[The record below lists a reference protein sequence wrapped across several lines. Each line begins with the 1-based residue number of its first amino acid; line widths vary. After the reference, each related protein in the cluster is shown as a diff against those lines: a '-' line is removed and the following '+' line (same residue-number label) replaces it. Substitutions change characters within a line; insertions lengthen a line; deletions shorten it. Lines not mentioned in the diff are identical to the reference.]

1 MRLTPVNR
9 AEVWTAMLAQGV
21 HAVVLKAVMGNDIAI
36 FAGPATPRL
45 GAAVCHALQLPA
57 GLFECR
63 RFPDGEIQ
71 IEVNES
77 VRGRD
82 VYLVQ
87 STSPPVEQHL
97 MELLLLADACRRA
110 GARRQTAVIPYF
122 GYARQDRRSG
132 RQSLGGRV
140 AARIIDGAGFDR
152 IMLIDAHTPA
162 IEGFFSV
169 PLDHL
174 SAVPILARALTPAI
188 TEGTVIVA
196 PDFGA
201 VKRARAYAT
210 LLERPMAVVHKTRL
224 DGEAVQA
231 HEVIGDVRGRQPLIV
246 DDMVSTGATIEAAVG
261 ALIAAGAT
269 APIAVAATHG
279 LFVGRAREIFQK
291 LPLASLTVTDS
302 VAAELPER
310 PLIHVCT
317 VAALVA
323 TAIRRHH
330 NGESLADLRA
340 SA

>member
-1 MRLTPVNR
+1 MRR
-9 AEVWTAMLAQGV
+9 AEAIM
-21 HAVVLKAVMGNDIAI
+21 HNEIAI
-36 FAGPATPRL
+36 FTGSASERV

-57 GLFECR
+57 SPFECR

-71 IEVNES
+71 IELNES

-87 STSPPVEQHL
+87 STSPPVEPHL

-132 RQSLGGRV
+132 RRSLGGRV
-140 AARIIDGAGFDR
+140 AARMLDGAAFDR
-152 IMLIDAHTPA
+152 IILIDAHTPA
-162 IEGFFSV
+162 IEGFFGA

-174 SAVPILARALTPAI
+174 TAVPALARSITPSI
-188 TEGTVIVA
+188 TESTIIVA
-196 PDFGA
+196 PDLGA
-201 VKRARAYAT
+201 VKLARAYAR
-210 LLERPMAVVHKTRL
+210 LLNRPMAVVHKTRL
-224 DGEAVQA
+224 DGEAVEA
-231 HEVIGDVRGRQPLIV
+231 HDVIGDVRGRKPLII
-246 DDMVSTGATIEAAVG
+246 DDMISTGATIEAAVG
-261 ALIAAGAT
+261 ALVAAGAT

-279 LFVGRAREIFQK
+279 LFVGRARDIFKK
-291 LPLASLTVTDS
+291 LPLTSLTVTDS
-302 VAAELPER
+302 VATELPEK

-330 NGESLADLRA
+330 DDESLADLRA

>member
-1 MRLTPVNR
+1 MNR
-9 AEVWTAMLAQGV
+9 EDVGTVMLAQGL
-21 HAVVLKAVMGNDIAI
+21 HAVVPGRLMRDAIAI
-36 FAGPATPRL
+36 FAGPASTRL
-45 GAAVCHALQLPA
+45 GTAVCHELQLPA
-57 GLFECR
+57 GLFESR

-71 IEVNES
+71 IELNES

-82 VYLVQ
+82 VYLLQ

-132 RQSLGGRV
+132 RRALGGRV
-140 AARIIDGAGFDR
+140 AARMLDDAAFDR

-174 SAVPILARALTPAI
+174 TAVPLLARAITPSIA
-188 TEGTVIVA
+188 ESTVIVA
-196 PDFGA
+196 PDLGA
-201 VKRARAYAT
+201 VKRARAYAS
-210 LLERPMAVVHKTRL
+210 LLKRPMAVVHKTRL
-224 DGEAVQA
+224 DGEAVEA
-231 HEVIGDVRGRQPLIV
+231 HDVIGDVRGRQPLII

-269 APIAVAATHG
+269 APITVAATHG
-279 LFVGRAREIFQK
+279 LFVGRARGIFQK
-291 LPLASLTVTDS
+291 LPLTSITVTDS
-302 VAAELPER
+302 VATELPER

-317 VAALVA
+317 VAGLVA

-330 NGESLADLRA
+330 DDESLADLRA

>member
-1 MRLTPVNR
+1 M
-9 AEVWTAMLAQGV
+9 
-21 HAVVLKAVMGNDIAI
+21 HNDIAI
-36 FAGPATPRL
+36 FTGSASERV

-57 GLFECR
+57 STFECR

-71 IEVNES
+71 IELNES

-122 GYARQDRRSG
+122 GYARQDHRSG
-132 RQSLGGRV
+132 RRSLGGRV
-140 AARIIDGAGFDR
+140 AARTLDDAAFDR

-162 IEGFFSV
+162 IEGFFGV

-174 SAVPILARALTPAI
+174 TAVPALARSITPSI
-188 TEGTVIVA
+188 TESTIIVA
-196 PDFGA
+196 PDLGA
-201 VKRARAYAT
+201 VKRARAYAS
-210 LLERPMAVVHKTRL
+210 LLHRPMAVVHKTRL
-224 DGEAVQA
+224 DGETVEA
-231 HEVIGDVRGRQPLIV
+231 HDVIGDVRGRQPLIV
-246 DDMVSTGATIEAAVG
+246 DDMISTGATIEAAVG
-261 ALIAAGAT
+261 ALVAAGAT
-269 APIAVAATHG
+269 APMSVAATHG
-279 LFVGRAREIFQK
+279 LFVGRARDILQK
-291 LPLASLTVTDS
+291 LPLTSLTVTDS
-302 VAAELPER
+302 VTSGLPER

-330 NGESLADLRA
+330 DDESLADLRA
-340 SA
+340 SV